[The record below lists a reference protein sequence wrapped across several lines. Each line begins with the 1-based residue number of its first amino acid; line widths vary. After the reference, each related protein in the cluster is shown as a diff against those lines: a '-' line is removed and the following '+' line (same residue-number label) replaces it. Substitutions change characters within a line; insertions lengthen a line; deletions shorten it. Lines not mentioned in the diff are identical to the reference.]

1 MHAVLAEALKE
12 HEKRLE
18 AEFGRVLN
26 KLVLKIDVHIGDIL
40 ELQLGELEGH
50 NCKVIGKHSL
60 SSLDNLHLLRDEQG
74 PHLGNLLY
82 LLSLL

>member
-1 MHAVLAEALKE
+1 
-12 HEKRLE
+12 
-18 AEFGRVLN
+18 
-26 KLVLKIDVHIGDIL
+26 L

-50 NCKVIGKHSL
+50 NCKVVGKHSL